1 MPAIE
6 LEHSERCAMGAH
18 ALFSF
23 QIVPLTCAAVENTR
37 VANNWKQE
45 IEVMTS
51 ASCESIY
58 CSAPIALRLHM
69 PIVREMRLNGARQTL
84 HATQSKHQ
92 CSECG
97 FKKSDET
104 VCLEI

>member
-6 LEHSERCAMGAH
+6 LGHSERCAMGAH

-23 QIVPLTCAAVENTR
+23 QIVPLTRAAVENTR

-51 ASCESIY
+51 ASCESRY

-69 PIVREMRLNGARQTL
+69 PIVREMRLNEKMKSKDRGATGIQGGK
-84 HATQSKHQ
+84 QEK
-92 CSECG
+92 EG
-97 FKKSDET
+97 GG
-104 VCLEI
+104 I